1 MDALNSVL
9 DFLTGTIDL
18 SSSISL
24 AIITAVFLGINRF
37 MPLKFGIPV
46 VVTALCGGSAL
57 YIILTE
63 DMFTRNEQWAYAAAG
78 ALFGFWMRRVRI

>member
-1 MDALNSVL
+1 MTTA
-9 DFLTGTIDL
+9 FLVT
-18 SSSISL
+18 
-24 AIITAVFLGINRF
+24 NRF

-46 VVTALCGGSAL
+46 IVTILCGGSAL

>member
-1 MDALNSVL
+1 MDILHSVV
-9 DFLTGTIDL
+9 DFLTDTIDL
-18 SSSISL
+18 HSSIAL
-24 AIITAVFLGINRF
+24 AIMTTAFLVINRL

-46 VVTALCGGSAL
+46 VVTALLGGGAL

-78 ALFGFWMRRVRI
+78 ALCGYWMRRVKI

>member
-24 AIITAVFLGINRF
+24 ATITAVFLGISRF

-57 YIILTE
+57 YIILT
-63 DMFTRNEQWAYAAAG
+63 RNEQWAYAAAG